1 MFRRFMFKRV
11 RRSFLF
17 AALSTTAIGSAVAVQ
32 LIFSPSVRAIDQA
45 TLLLLTLPLDI
56 QTVTQLWSGEAPANR
71 SVIAANTIAQSNL
84 TIPSLWWAQQQ
95 FGGNLLTY
103 WVAFPG
109 TQDAPPRVELLVDE
123 LAWSRATYFD
133 RYTFLSHFGT
143 SARDFGYN
151 VRVFTWRGNLLG
163 AYTCDFAASSS
174 NSATV
179 PRCEVFLGAS
189 PPGAFQGTTPF
200 KPQ

>member
-1 MFRRFMFKRV
+1 MSNRV
-11 RRSFLF
+11 RRSL
-17 AALSTTAIGSAVAVQ
+17 AATALSTGLSAMAIQSLFSAPVQ
-32 LIFSPSVRAIDQA
+32 AIDQS
-45 TLLLLTLPLDI
+45 TLLLLTLPLDL
-56 QTVTQLWSGEAPANR
+56 QTVTQLWTGDAPVNR
-71 SVIAANTIAQSNL
+71 SVVAANTIAQANL
-84 TIPSLWWAQQQ
+84 TLPSLWWAQQQ
-95 FGGNLLTY
+95 FGSNLLTY

-109 TQDAPPRVELLVDE
+109 TQDAPARVELLVDE

-163 AYTCDFAASSS
+163 AYTCDFAAGSSDS
-174 NSATV
+174 STSL
-179 PRCEVFLGAS
+179 PSCQIFLGAS

-200 KPQ
+200 NSQ

>member
-1 MFRRFMFKRV
+1 MV
-11 RRSFLF
+11 LAA
-17 AALSTTAIGSAVAVQ
+17 AALQPLMSAPVQ
-32 LIFSPSVRAIDQA
+32 AIDQA
-45 TLLLLTLPLDI
+45 KLLLLTLPLDV
-56 QTVTQLWSGEAPANR
+56 QTVTQLWSGQMPADR
-71 SVIAANTIAQSNL
+71 SIVAANTIDQSNL
-84 TIPSLWWAQQQ
+84 TLPSLWWAQKQ

-109 TQDAPPRVELLVDE
+109 TQAAPPRVELLVDE

-163 AYTCDFAASSS
+163 AYTCDFSTVAA
-174 NSATV
+174 TGV
-179 PRCEVFLGAS
+179 PSCEVFLGSS
-189 PPGAFQGTTPF
+189 PPGAFQGKTPF
-200 KPQ
+200 NSQ

>member
-1 MFRRFMFKRV
+1 MFRLSVTSTARLAGC
-11 RRSFLF
+11 SA
-17 AALSTTAIGSAVAVQ
+17 AALVAAATLQPLFSAPAQ
-32 LIFSPSVRAIDQA
+32 AIDQA
-45 TLLLLTLPLDI
+45 TLLLLTLPLDV
-56 QTVTQLWSGEAPANR
+56 QTVTQLWSGQVPADR
-71 SVIAANTIAQSNL
+71 SIVAANTIDQSNL
-84 TIPSLWWAQQQ
+84 TLPSLWWAQKQ

-109 TQDAPPRVELLVDE
+109 TQAAPPRVELLVDE

-163 AYTCDFAASSS
+163 AYTCDFSTVAA
-174 NSATV
+174 TGV
-179 PRCEVFLGAS
+179 PSCEVFLGSS
-189 PPGAFQGTTPF
+189 PPGAFQGKTPF
-200 KPQ
+200 NSQ

>member
-1 MFRRFMFKRV
+1 MA
-11 RRSFLF
+11 LG
-17 AALSTTAIGSAVAVQ
+17 AAAIVSAAAVQ
-32 LIFSPSVRAIDQA
+32 PIFSAPAQAIDQT
-45 TLLLLTLPLDI
+45 TLLLLTLPLDL
-56 QTVTQLWSGEAPANR
+56 QTVNQLWAGETPANR
-71 SVIAANTIAQSNL
+71 AVVAANTIAPSNL
-84 TIPSLWWAQQQ
+84 TLPSLWWAQQQ
-95 FGGNLLTY
+95 FGSNLLTY
-103 WVAFPG
+103 WVAFPE
-109 TQDAPPRVELLVDE
+109 TQNAPPRVELLVDE

-163 AYTCDFAASSS
+163 AYMCDFAASSS
-174 NSATV
+174 GSSTGSATSI

-200 KPQ
+200 NPQ

>member
-1 MFRRFMFKRV
+1 MV
-11 RRSFLF
+11 VAA
-17 AALSTTAIGSAVAVQ
+17 AALQPLMSAPAQ
-32 LIFSPSVRAIDQA
+32 AIDQA
-45 TLLLLTLPLDI
+45 KLLLLTLPLDV
-56 QTVTQLWSGEAPANR
+56 QTVTQLWSGQVPADR
-71 SVIAANTIAQSNL
+71 SIVAANTIDQSNL
-84 TIPSLWWAQQQ
+84 TLPSLWWAQKQ

-109 TQDAPPRVELLVDE
+109 TQAAPPRVELLVDE

-163 AYTCDFAASSS
+163 AYTCDFSTVAA
-174 NSATV
+174 TGV
-179 PRCEVFLGAS
+179 PSCEVFLGSS

-200 KPQ
+200 NSQ